1 MYALMPFTRERALG
15 RLRRDPEDIF
25 ERFFGGFVLP
35 ELKTELKFE
44 PKFDIKE
51 TEDGYEIL
59 ADVPGM
65 KPEDIEVTLQNGVL
79 TIQGEKKHE
88 RENEKEKYHLVE
100 RSYGRFY
107 RSFRVPEEINRE
119 KLGAEHKDGVLKI
132 TLPRAAEAKPKE
144 IEVKAG

>member
-1 MYALMPFTRERALG
+1 MYALTPFARERGLG
-15 RLRRDPEDIF
+15 RLRRETGDIF
-25 ERFFGGFVLP
+25 DRFFGGFALP
-35 ELKTELKFE
+35 ELKAELDFE
-44 PKFDIKE
+44 PRFDIKE
-51 TEDGYEIL
+51 TEDGYEVL
-59 ADVPGM
+59 ADIPGI
-65 KPEDIEVTLQNGVL
+65 KPDDIEVTLQDGVL

-88 RENEKEKYHLVE
+88 REDKAEKYHLVE

-107 RSFRVPEEINRE
+107 RSFRVPEEIDRE